1 MANERAEKTYEQFT
15 SWKSFQGYFPEEY
28 RISSTNFPIESFWDW
43 TDYKVHL
50 DRYLSIGEE
59 KKTKII
65 LIHGGGGNGRLLSPI
80 GVAMSS
86 RGFECVAPDLPGFGL
101 TVINAPNSYDT
112 WVDLVVDLIAE
123 EHKKD
128 GKPILLCGISL
139 GGMLCYHAACRSN
152 NVTGLMVS
160 SLADTTQL
168 NVQMQL
174 SRNKVLGKS
183 SYKMLKS
190 MSKLTDTIKVPIKAT
205 TKMWAMANNQEFV
218 RLLKKDKVGSGSWV
232 YLKFFRTLFEAKA
245 AIEPEAF
252 TKCPLL
258 FFQPEKDFIIPW
270 EISKPYYDRLA
281 CEKEVV
287 FLENCGH
294 IPLEEPGINQLRE
307 RAVAFI
313 DGIEQRNLEL
323 K

>member
-1 MANERAEKTYEQFT
+1 MAEPSAERTYEQFT

-28 RISSTNFPIESFWDW
+28 RISADNFPLESYWNW
-43 TDYKVHL
+43 TDYQVHL
-50 DRYLSIGEE
+50 DRYLPKGSQ
-59 KKTKII
+59 KKTKIL

-86 RGFECVAPDLPGFGL
+86 RGYECVAPDLPGFGL
-101 TVINAPNSYDT
+101 TVINKPNSYDT
-112 WVDLVVDLIAE
+112 WVDLVVDLIEAE
-123 EHKKD
+123 HQKD

-139 GGMLCYHAACRSN
+139 GGMLSYHAACRSAK
-152 NVTGLMVS
+152 VTGIMVS
-160 SLADTTQL
+160 SLADTTRLEVQL
-168 NVQMQL
+168 QL

-183 SYKMLKS
+183 SYKVLKS
-190 MSKLTDTIKVPIKAT
+190 LSKLTDNVKVPIKAT

-245 AIEPEAF
+245 AIEPENF
-252 TKCPLL
+252 TKCPVM
-258 FFQPEKDFIIPW
+258 FFQPEKDYIIPW
-270 EISKPYYDRLA
+270 EISKPYFDRLA

-307 RAVAFI
+307 AAVKFI
-313 DGIEQRNLEL
+313 DTIEQRNNLIS
-323 K
+323 